1 MRPLPVAVLALILL
15 TNVACSIKK
24 FAIGKLGDALAESGT
39 TYASDEDPEL
49 VREAVPFGLKLIEG
63 LLEQTPEHQG
73 LLLAAASGF
82 TQYAYAFVQQDA
94 DRVEDADLAR
104 AAELR
109 VRARRLYLR
118 ARAYGLRGLEA
129 RHPGFDAA
137 LHGSAADAVAL
148 AIPKDV
154 PLLYWTAAAWGGA
167 ISLGKDDPELF
178 ADLPVV
184 EALLRRALV
193 LEEAYDHGAIHELLI
208 TLDGSRSDAMGG
220 SVARARE
227 HFRRAAELSAGER
240 VGPYV
245 ALAEAVSVRNQDRAE
260 FVSLLEKGL
269 AIDPNQRPEWRL
281 ANTVLQ
287 QRARWLLGRT
297 DLLFAE

>member
-1 MRPLPVAVLALILL
+1 MRPLFAALLVL
-15 TNVACSIKK
+15 VVVSSFGCSIKK

-63 LLEQTPEHQG
+63 LLEQTPDHEG

-94 DRVEDADLAR
+94 DFAEDADLAR

-109 VRARRLYLR
+109 TRARRLYLR

-129 RHPGFDAA
+129 RHAGFDAA
-137 LHGSAADAVAL
+137 LHGSAVDAVAT
-148 AIPKDV
+148 ATAKDV
-154 PLLYWTAAAWGGA
+154 PFLYWTAAAWGGA
-167 ISLGKDDPELF
+167 ISLGKDDPSLF

-184 EALLRRALV
+184 EAMLKRALA
-193 LEEAYDHGAIHELLI
+193 LDEAYDRGAIHELMI
-208 TLDGSRSDAMGG
+208 TLDGARADAMGG

-227 HFRRAAELSAGER
+227 HFRRAVELSSGER
-240 VGPYV
+240 AGPYL
-245 ALAEAVSVRNQDRAE
+245 ALAEAVSVRNQDKAE
-260 FVSLLEKGL
+260 FVSLLEKAL
-269 AIDPNQRPEWRL
+269 AVDPDRRPEWRL

-287 QRARWLLGRT
+287 RRARFLLARVE
-297 DLLFAE
+297 LLFAE

>member
-1 MRPLPVAVLALILL
+1 MRPVSVAVLAFLLL

-63 LLEQTPEHQG
+63 LLEQTPEHEG
-73 LLLAAASGF
+73 LLLAAAGGF

-109 VRARRLYLR
+109 VRAKRLYLR

-129 RHPGFDAA
+129 RHPGFDGA
-137 LHGSAADAVAL
+137 LKASAADAVRGAT
-148 AIPKDV
+148 AKDV
-154 PLLYWTAAAWGGA
+154 PFLYWTAAAWGGA
-167 ISLGKDDPELF
+167 IALGKDDPALF

-184 EALLRRALV
+184 EVLLQRALV
-193 LEEAYDHGAIHELLI
+193 LDEAYDRGAIHELLI
-208 TLDGSRSDAMGG
+208 TLDGSRADAMGG

-227 HFRRAAELSAGER
+227 HFRRAVELSAGER

-245 ALAEAVSVRNQDRAE
+245 ALAEAVSVRDQDRAE
-260 FVSLLEKGL
+260 FVSLLEKAL
-269 AIDPNQRPEWRL
+269 AVDPNRRPEWRL
-281 ANTVLQ
+281 ANTVMQ
-287 QRARWLLGRT
+287 QRARWLLARVE
-297 DLLFAE
+297 LLFAE

>member
-1 MRPLPVAVLALILL
+1 MRLIPAAVLAVAVLCCAG
-15 TNVACSIKK
+15 CSIKK

-39 TYASDEDPEL
+39 VYASDEDPEL

-63 LLEQTPEHQG
+63 LLEQSPDHQG

-94 DRVEDADLAR
+94 DRLEDTDLAG

-109 VRARRLYLR
+109 TRARRLYLR
-118 ARAYGLRGLEA
+118 ARAYGLRGLEG
-129 RHPGFDAA
+129 RHPGLDAA
-137 LHGSAADAVAL
+137 LRQSPEEALADARAE
-148 AIPKDV
+148 DV
-154 PLLYWTAAAWGGA
+154 PLLYWTAASWGGA
-167 ISLGKDDPELF
+167 ISLGKDDPALF

-184 EALLRRALV
+184 EALLKRALA
-193 LEEAYDHGAIHELLI
+193 LDEGYDRGAIHELLI

-227 HFRRAAELSAGER
+227 HFRRAVELSAGER
-240 VGPYV
+240 VGPYL
-245 ALAEAVSVRNQDRAE
+245 ALAETVSVRVQDQAE
-260 FVSLLEKGL
+260 FRSLLEQAL
-269 AIDPNQRPEWRL
+269 AIDLDRRPEWRL
-281 ANTVLQ
+281 ANAVLQ
-287 QRARWLLGRT
+287 KRAHWLLGRA